1 MGIVMPGPPPELV
14 LPLAKQY
21 EINEFI
27 ETGTYYG
34 KAATWA
40 ASSFQHVVTVE
51 YSKKIYEANLAN
63 YGKIE
68 NVDFLFGDS
77 RSALKEIVPQLKRPA
92 IFWLDSHWSGAE
104 TYGED
109 DQCPLL
115 EELQIIGES
124 RHPNLIF
131 IDDARL
137 FTSPPPLPHSIK
149 QWPSITEVLVAL
161 RAGGDDCYT
170 VVIQDVIISV
180 PEFAREFLADL
191 CQEINTKEW
200 QENSASLMKTWQ
212 EYGKPGDGSRESP
225 HAANRW
231 LGLRGI
237 GIRSQLA
244 RMLARF
250 RA

>member
-1 MGIVMPGPPPELV
+1 MGIVTPGPPSELV

-21 EINEFI
+21 SVKEFI

-40 ASSFQHVVTVE
+40 ASFFQHVITVE
-51 YSKKIYEANLAN
+51 YSKEIYDANLAT

-77 RSALKEIVPQLKRPA
+77 RSALKEIVPQLKGPA

-115 EELQIIGES
+115 EELQIIAES
-124 RHPNLIF
+124 PHPQFIF

-137 FTSPPPLPHSIK
+137 FTSPPPLPHPIS
-149 QWPSITEVLVAL
+149 QWPTISEVLSAL
-161 RAGGDDCYT
+161 TPGGKEGYA
-170 VVIQDVIISV
+170 VILRDVIISV
-180 PEFAREFLADL
+180 PEFAREFLANL
-191 CQEINTKEW
+191 CQELNTKEW
-200 QENSASLMKTWQ
+200 EENSVSLMKSWQ
-212 EYGKPGDGSRESP
+212 EYGKPGEGKG
-225 HAANRW
+225 ANNPTG
-231 LGLRGI
+231 LGV
-237 GIRSQLA
+237 RSQLA
-244 RMLARF
+244 RVLSKF
-250 RA
+250 RT